1 MFMQVIDALEELL
14 HYVSRRQLRD
24 RLSSHSFLNPIAK
37 IAMADKLHYDV
48 EGVVCTHHLDQ
59 TSDLWVVSFHECI
72 NLKGLQLRVHLIAIL
87 QFVKSNALDAN

>member
-24 RLSSHSFLNPIAK
+24 RLSSHGFLDPITK

-48 EGVVCTHHLDQ
+48 KGVVCTHHLDQ
-59 TSDLWVVSFHECI
+59 TCYLRVVSFH
-72 NLKGLQLRVHLIAIL
+72 
-87 QFVKSNALDAN
+87 